1 MSEATFDR
9 PPNRLDPIGATA
21 AWAMT
26 PLTSGAAVAYAVV
39 QSILHRDQ
47 VVSPVLAVVALLLL
61 VAAGVELSVAA
72 HPRVGRLDRGGAVLV
87 VATAVAAAVVSSL
100 SMWGRNRM
108 VQDDW
113 GQIAIALI
121 VFGLVWLRPPW
132 EIILFGFAGGLVVG
146 TLAGE
151 QPGLRIST
159 TPYVYGVVAAT
170 PVLVLAAAAA
180 TSGFVVIRFSADWT
194 ASSERGMR
202 ALEPEFRLLEQDALR
217 RGQLEEL
224 RRATLPLLASIA
236 ERGMIAPDDVAT
248 AAAVAA
254 HLRGQALAEL
264 RTTWVD
270 RLLADAHLQPDAV
283 HDPERLLPLL
293 RAPERAAF
301 GACLLELLRRG
312 AIDAADVRLVVLP
325 EPGVDAGRARLEL
338 STSITAD
345 WRLACRTAR
354 PFVSVLRSFSPDA
367 AITRKG
373 SMMTMRFGFATA

>member
-1 MSEATFDR
+1 
-9 PPNRLDPIGATA
+9 
-21 AWAMT
+21 
-26 PLTSGAAVAYAVV
+26 
-39 QSILHRDQ
+39 
-47 VVSPVLAVVALLLL
+47 
-61 VAAGVELSVAA
+61 
-72 HPRVGRLDRGGAVLV
+72 
-87 VATAVAAAVVSSL
+87 
-100 SMWGRNRM
+100 
-108 VQDDW
+108 
-113 GQIAIALI
+113 
-121 VFGLVWLRPPW
+121 
-132 EIILFGFAGGLVVG
+132 
-146 TLAGE
+146 
-151 QPGLRIST
+151 
-159 TPYVYGVVAAT
+159 VYGVVAAT

-236 ERGMIAPDDVAT
+236 ERGMIAPDDVAR